1 MPETPETRYAR
12 LENDRIAYQ
21 VLGEGPPNLLWLGP
35 WISHIDGRW
44 EDPCFRDPLRR
55 IARFSRLVAFDKRGS
70 GASDRFPAD
79 AAGTWEDWVQD
90 VRAVMRAAGSGRA
103 VVCGVA
109 DGGPVAA
116 LLAAT
121 YPELVSQLILV
132 NTAARFTQTEDYPW
146 GVSDELAEAV
156 IQATRETWGNGA
168 QLDLTMP
175 SKVSDVGFRR
185 WWNRYQRMSA
195 SPATAE
201 SQLRIMLGSDC
212 RHALPAVHVPTL
224 VIHRTEIA
232 AIPVEHG
239 RYLADHIEGAKLVE
253 LPGADVA
260 VFAGDSDAIVDAIEE
275 FVTGHPAVR
284 VPDRAFA
291 TVLMTDMVEST
302 DLAVRLGDAQWRTVI
317 DRHDAISRSIVE
329 RHAGEVVKA
338 TGDGVLATFDGSER
352 ALHCSIA
359 LREELA
365 DLGVSIR
372 TGIHAGEVELRDPD
386 IGGLTVHITSRV
398 TALAEPNEI
407 LVTEALRGLIVGS
420 PFVLQDRG
428 RHALKG
434 LPGQWHVFAATCAP
448 TGVI

>member
-1 MPETPETRYAR
+1 
-12 LENDRIAYQ
+12 
-21 VLGEGPPNLLWLGP
+21 
-35 WISHIDGRW
+35 
-44 EDPCFRDPLRR
+44 
-55 IARFSRLVAFDKRGS
+55 
-70 GASDRFPAD
+70 
-79 AAGTWEDWVQD
+79 
-90 VRAVMRAAGSGRA
+90 
-103 VVCGVA
+103 
-109 DGGPVAA
+109 
-116 LLAAT
+116 
-121 YPELVSQLILV
+121 
-132 NTAARFTQTEDYPW
+132 
-146 GVSDELAEAV
+146 
-156 IQATRETWGNGA
+156 
-168 QLDLTMP
+168 
-175 SKVSDVGFRR
+175 
-185 WWNRYQRMSA
+185 
-195 SPATAE
+195 
-201 SQLRIMLGSDC
+201 MLGSDC

-302 DLAVRLGDAQWRTVI
+302 DLAVRLGDAKWRTVI

-428 RHALKG
+428 RLALKG